1 MAASRGEHGRSHAH
15 SANGAVDLKH
25 LLGALRA
32 VKRGDFSVRLPLD
45 RTGLAGELAEA
56 FNDVVEMLDRSAQ
69 ELGRIS
75 RVVGKEGRITQR
87 AALPGAGG
95 GWAANNDSVNSL
107 IADLARPTV
116 EVARVI
122 GAVATG

>member
-1 MAASRGEHGRSHAH
+1 MAATATASLPPPDVLEQREILA
-15 SANGAVDLKH
+15 
-25 LLGALRA
+25 ALRA
-32 VKRGDFSVRLPLD
+32 VRKGDFSVRLPLD

-56 FNDVVEMLDRSAQ
+56 FNDVVEMLDRSTQ

-87 AALPGAGG
+87 ASLPGAGG
-95 GWAANNDSVNSL
+95 GWEANNDSVNSL

-116 EVARVI
+116 EV
-122 GAVATG
+122 